1 VTVQVAQVLTNPM
14 GARVYMTASASS
26 TLHLTSQGWYKSGA
40 LSVSTLC
47 GRPVY
52 RLMPEFRPEDATCKV
67 CQRRYELTQ
76 AHPPPE
82 AF

>member
-1 VTVQVAQVLTNPM
+1 MPGFFTRLFLPSQRQISSVMSKATVSVLPVM
-14 GARVYMTASASS
+14 PRI
-26 TLHLTSQGWYKSGA
+26 QGG
-40 LSVSTLC
+40 
-47 GRPVY
+47 GPVY

-76 AHPPPE
+76 AHPPPK